1 MVVTDETGQTFA
13 ALAPGTYTV
22 TAQGAAGFMNGPEP
36 QQVTVEDGQVT
47 EVTLTYDTG
56 IR

>member
-1 MVVTDETGQTFA
+1 V
-13 ALAPGTYTV
+13 P
-22 TAQGAAGFMNGPEP
+22 AGFMNGPEP

-47 EVTLTYDTG
+47 EVTLDYDTG